1 MIKVRNMTN
10 KNLRQ
15 VPNQF
20 IIYDKENGIEYFQ
33 SYAATIVKNV
43 PNDGIY
49 LDKHYWDY
57 SNTTGRYRNQYL
69 GDSGI
74 AETRKKIADG
84 TYKLADLNNRRQH
97 DQ

>member
-10 KNLRQ
+10 KNWNI

-20 IIYDKENGIEYFQ
+20 ILNDTENGIEYFQ
-33 SYAATIVKNV
+33 SYAATIVKSV

-49 LDKHYWDY
+49 LDEKYWDY
-57 SNTTGRYRNQYL
+57 STTTGRYRNQYL

-84 TYKLADLNNRRQH
+84 TYKLTDLNKRK
-97 DQ
+97 

>member
-10 KNLRQ
+10 KNWNQ

-20 IIYDKENGIEYFQ
+20 IIYDKETGIEYFQ

-49 LDKHYWDY
+49 LDEHYWDY

-69 GDSGI
+69 GDAGI
-74 AETRKKIADG
+74 AVTRAKIANG
-84 TYKLADLNNRRQH
+84 TYKLADLNKWH
-97 DQ
+97 L